1 MRKKSQ
7 NKIKTNKQTKN
18 TQKQKIQTK
27 KIQKKR
33 EKTNKHTNR
42 SKQKWLL
49 SRKRIQ
55 TKSHIQ
61 HFVYIIIS

>member
-7 NKIKTNKQTKN
+7 NKIKTNKQTKH
-18 TQKQKIQTK
+18 TKKKKYKQTK
-27 KIQKKR
+27 YKKR
-33 EKTNKHTNR
+33 GEKTNKHTNW

-61 HFVYIIIS
+61 HFVCIIIS

>member
-7 NKIKTNKQTKN
+7 NKIKTNKQKTQTNKN
-18 TQKQKIQTK
+18 T
-27 KIQKKR
+27 KKR
-33 EKTNKHTNR
+33 EKTNKHTNW

-61 HFVYIIIS
+61 HFVCIIIFNL